1 MGCTLSRRQFE
12 VNPNIEGQDQAALN
26 VMYEL
31 GLSKRD
37 IDVMYTAF
45 WDMDADESGKVHFK
59 HQINFVEQRYVG
71 INTKYSFMTRYRIF
85 TGTVQPIE
93 LFAYFEVEST
103 TYEQAVFTL
112 FDEGSLLRY
121 NCIMLSHLITLQ
133 HSILCTFQ
141 TAPVSSTSWN
151 LFAHCGTFLHL
162 MRRTWDAWRS

>member
-59 HQINFVEQRYVG
+59 HEINFVEPRYVG
-71 INTKYSFMTRYRIF
+71 IMNIHLKFMTQYHFHRYCPADR
-85 TGTVQPIE
+85 
-93 LFAYFEVEST
+93 
-103 TYEQAVFTL
+103 AVR
-112 FDEGSLLRY
+112 LL
-121 NCIMLSHLITLQ
+121 
-133 HSILCTFQ
+133 
-141 TAPVSSTSWN
+141 
-151 LFAHCGTFLHL
+151 
-162 MRRTWDAWRS
+162 